1 MPSPKEVKTEIIA
14 AAVAQSV
21 DVRTAIEIASIVES
35 RLTAK
40 PVDMPLTRE
49 ERNARILAEW
59 NGRNVRELMTKY
71 HLGRSMIYQIVS
83 KSE

>member
-40 PVDMPLTRE
+40 PVDMPLTRA
-49 ERNARILAEW
+49 ERDARIRAEW
-59 NGRNVRELMTKY
+59 NGRNVKELMKQY
-71 HLGRSMIYQIVS
+71 GLGRTTIYRIIGGG
-83 KSE
+83 